1 VKEKAK
7 LLQVLSVTRYSK
19 FVWLIL
25 KSRATATRG
34 QGVPHDRKEKTQ
46 PEI

>member
-1 VKEKAK
+1 VKEETK

-25 KSRATATRG
+25 RSKVAAAGG
-34 QGVPHDRKEKTQ
+34 QGVLDDRRERARPKN
-46 PEI
+46 